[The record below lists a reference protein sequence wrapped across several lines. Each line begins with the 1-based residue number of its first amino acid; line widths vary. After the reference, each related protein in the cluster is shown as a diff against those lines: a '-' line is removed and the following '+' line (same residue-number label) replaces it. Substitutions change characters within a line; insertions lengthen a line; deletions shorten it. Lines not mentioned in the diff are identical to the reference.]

1 MKKRIK
7 LIFCTVCLTICL
19 LFSLSSCYSM
29 NLGGTSSEIET
40 GEVVHNI
47 IDNGSLV
54 ITNDGIGIAEATS
67 KALRSAVVI
76 ECAFSSQSAWG
87 SSGRAAG
94 SGVIYKMDKVKGE
107 AFIITNYHVV
117 YNSSNG
123 RISNDI
129 AVYLYGSEIASK
141 AIEATYVGGSMYYDI
156 AVLHVTNSDVI
167 RNSDACAVDVSNSDD
182 VFVGDSAIAVG
193 NAQGYGTSASFGIVS
208 VDSEYLDMLVAD
220 GRTAVSLRVIRV
232 DAAVNSG
239 NSGGGLFDA
248 EGNLIGI
255 VNAKIVADSVENIA
269 YAIPSNVATSI
280 AENIIHYCYGTS
292 KTRVQRAIVG
302 VSTGISDSKAV
313 YDAQTGRIR
322 IVETVVASSVNR
334 GSLADGVFKIGD
346 VLVSATLGEK
356 TVEITRSH
364 HVIDLA
370 LDFRAGD
377 TVTFKILRDGEE
389 KTVSVTVTED
399 CLTEY

>member
-1 MKKRIK
+1 
-7 LIFCTVCLTICL
+7 
-19 LFSLSSCYSM
+19 M

-87 SSGRAAG
+87 SSGSAAG

>member
-1 MKKRIK
+1 
-7 LIFCTVCLTICL
+7 
-19 LFSLSSCYSM
+19 M

>member
-7 LIFCTVCLTICL
+7 LIFCAVCLTLCL

-87 SSGRAAG
+87 SSGSAAG